1 MGDHNPHIL
10 QAGEHRDNHPSNEE
24 ALVPSVAPNDEKE
37 GAKDPKE
44 GVKDGVLDEGAD
56 ADVFA
61 FTFIPIWIKVL
72 GVLDNIEDSCDDGDE
87 EFYDADDDDTGLK
100 GDAKARGKARPS
112 SHRQLWKEILLDE
125 SKI

>member
-10 QAGEHRDNHPSNEE
+10 EAGENRDNHPSHKK
-24 ALVPSVAPNDEKE
+24 ALVPSIAPNDEE
-37 GAKDPKE
+37 ESAEDPKE
-44 GVKDGVLDEGAD
+44 GVENRVLDERAD

-72 GVLDNIEDSCDDGDE
+72 GILDNIEDGGDDGDE
-87 EFYDADDDDTGLK
+87 ELYDADDDDTGLK

-112 SHRQLWKEILLDE
+112 SHR
-125 SKI
+125 